1 MGSIIFAPYRERY
14 AALIKTTTTRYSADG
29 GETNRGLDLGQC
41 GLTAIG
47 SVCNSAQRIP
57 AGRNNMTQH
66 MQPEQTR
73 EDQRTMR
80 RLAIVVACFIAFT
93 AAMAVAV
100 GVALG

>member
-1 MGSIIFAPYRERY
+1 
-14 AALIKTTTTRYSADG
+14 
-29 GETNRGLDLGQC
+29 
-41 GLTAIG
+41 
-47 SVCNSAQRIP
+47 
-57 AGRNNMTQH
+57 MTQH
-66 MQPEQTR
+66 AQPEQTR

>member
-1 MGSIIFAPYRERY
+1 
-14 AALIKTTTTRYSADG
+14 
-29 GETNRGLDLGQC
+29 
-41 GLTAIG
+41 
-47 SVCNSAQRIP
+47 
-57 AGRNNMTQH
+57 MTQH
-66 MQPEQTR
+66 VQPEQTR